1 MQSLLK
7 IKDFTISLYIGVGLT
22 EQNNKQ
28 EIYIDI
34 EIKFKSL
41 PKSIKTD
48 DIQDTECYVYICAQL
63 DQLNGKKFK
72 TIEFL
77 ANKSF
82 TILKQRLPLHY
93 INVHVKKRPLI
104 NGLQGGVVFSIGEFL
119 IEK

>member
-7 IKDFTISLYIGVGLT
+7 IKDYNIALYIGVEPI

-34 EIKFKSL
+34 EVKFKSL
-41 PKSIKTD
+41 PKSIETD
-48 DIQDTECYVYICAQL
+48 DIQDTECYADICAQL
-63 DQLNGKKFK
+63 DQLNGEKFK

-82 TILKQRLPLHY
+82 IILKQKLSLHY
-93 INVHVKKRPLI
+93 INVHVKKQPLI